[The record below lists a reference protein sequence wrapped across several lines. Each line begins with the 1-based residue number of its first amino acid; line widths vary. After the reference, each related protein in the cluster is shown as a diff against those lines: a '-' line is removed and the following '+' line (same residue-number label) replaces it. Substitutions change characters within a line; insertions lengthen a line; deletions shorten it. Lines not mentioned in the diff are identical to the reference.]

1 MTADTIR
8 IKGKPFAV
16 RRVVYHAQHNS
27 TLYGPLVVDV
37 QAIPVHNTLASLG
50 AAAPC
55 LAERHPWAV
64 APAVQAAGD
73 D

>member
-1 MTADTIR
+1 MNATLR

-27 TLYGPLVVDV
+27 TLYGPLVVYV
-37 QAIPVHNTLASLG
+37 VPC

>member
-16 RRVVYHAQHNS
+16 RRVTPQSQHAR
-27 TLYGPLVVDV
+27 GPLVVYV
-37 QAIPVHNTLASLG
+37 VPC